1 MTTASIKGEVT
12 LEDGDE
18 SLLLVFNVESF
29 IVAEALLDGKSTYQ
43 IINDLERSGTNFT
56 ALRAIL
62 HGAMQRHHKG
72 PPSDASGVIDRLGYA
87 TVYATVMVGL
97 NAAFGPAE
105 GGDNSNPPR
114 KGQTGSSGTKA
125 GAKQD

>member
-1 MTTASIKGEVT
+1 MATANLKGEVT
-12 LEDGDE
+12 LQDGDE
-18 SLLLVFNVESF
+18 DLRLVFDVESF

-62 HGAMQRHHKG
+62 HGALQRFHKG
-72 PPSDASGVIDRLGYA
+72 PPANASGIIDRLGYA

-105 GGDNSNPPR
+105 GGDNSNPPQ
-114 KGQTGSSGTKA
+114 KGRTGSSGTKA
-125 GAKQD
+125 GAKQA